1 MEFTKEEMN
10 VLKMALEDRLFN
22 LSLIIHEAEDE
33 DRDDLIGHCKLE
45 IEKAE
50 KVYIRVKDE
59 LGVKSKW

>member
-1 MEFTKEEMN
+1 MKFTKEEMEI
-10 VLKMALEDRLFN
+10 LKMSLEDRLFN

-33 DRDDLIGHCKLE
+33 DRDDLVEHCKVQ